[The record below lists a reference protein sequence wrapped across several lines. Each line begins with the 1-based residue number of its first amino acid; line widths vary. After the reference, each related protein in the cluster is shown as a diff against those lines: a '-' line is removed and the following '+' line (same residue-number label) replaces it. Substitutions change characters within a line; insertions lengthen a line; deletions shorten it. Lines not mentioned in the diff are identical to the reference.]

1 VHFHEVGAIDAIA
14 DVCGVALALEDLG
27 IDDVVCSP
35 LPVPRGFV
43 RAAHGRLPLPAP
55 ATLELLTGAPL
66 HGVDVDVELVT
77 PTGAA
82 LVAALAGGYG
92 PLPAMTLQATGYGAG
107 ARDTDERPNLV
118 RAIVGVTADAPAR
131 RPAVLLACNL
141 DDLSPELV
149 PDAAQACTDAGALDV
164 WIAPVQMKK
173 GRPGMVLSAIAR
185 PDREAAVAEAML
197 RATSTLGVRT
207 SPLHRYELDREVRIV
222 TVEGRPV
229 AVKLGR
235 LHGEIV
241 NVAPEHDDVARAAAE
256 LGRPVKAIWGLA
268 LHAAHEELQADG

>member
-1 VHFHEVGAIDAIA
+1 M
-14 DVCGVALALEDLG
+14 
-27 IDDVVCSP
+27 
-35 LPVPRGFV
+35 

-82 LVAALAGGYG
+82 LVAALATAYG

-118 RAIVGVTADAPAR
+118 RAIVGVTADTPAR

-164 WIAPVQMKK
+164 WIAP
-173 GRPGMVLSAIAR
+173 GADEEGPPGDGAERHRPPRPGGRGRRGDAAQPRRRSACGR
-185 PDREAAVAEAML
+185 AA
-197 RATSTLGVRT
+197 
-207 SPLHRYELDREVRIV
+207 LHRYELDREVRTV
-222 TVEGRPV
+222 TVEGLPV

-241 NVAPEHDDVARAAAE
+241 NVAPEHDDVARGG
-256 LGRPVKAIWGLA
+256 GRRSAGR
-268 LHAAHEELQADG
+268 